1 MSAAFAQ
8 KISVRLFIQAA
19 FTGLLAMSSA
29 RGSTWLLVTFAVA
42 AGAAVVGA
50 VIRTNQTNARRLV
63 IGFEGVAVAIG
74 GIGLTGGHYIPG
86 TIVGI
91 ATLITVLG
99 TSEGAVAP
107 AAPFAAA
114 VPAPGGPAGPAFAA
128 VPAATPDDVF
138 AAPDDVFAAP
148 AAATPAFAAPAP
160 PPATPVEVA
169 PAPRTMTILPG
180 K

>member
-107 AAPFAAA
+107 TAPFAAGA
-114 VPAPGGPAGPAFAA
+114 PAPVGPAGPAFAA
-128 VPAATPDDVF
+128 VPEATPDAVF
-138 AAPDDVFAAP
+138 APP
-148 AAATPAFAAPAP
+148 AAAPPAFAAPAFAAPAP
-160 PPATPVEVA
+160 PPATPVEFA
-169 PAPRTMTILPG
+169 PAPRAMTILPG